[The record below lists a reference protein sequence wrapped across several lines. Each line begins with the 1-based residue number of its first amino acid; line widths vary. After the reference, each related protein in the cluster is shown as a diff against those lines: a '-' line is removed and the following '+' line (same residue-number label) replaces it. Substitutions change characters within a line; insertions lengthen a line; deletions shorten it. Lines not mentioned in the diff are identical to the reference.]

1 MTKNI
6 AMCSLALLVG
16 CSGFWGTYEINDN
29 LADAGVM
36 PDLLGSPCD
45 RMEPYELIDGVYK
58 TCCYPD
64 DTARSESNFQKT
76 IDQVQKLSG
85 TAESTVKIGCDTP
98 RQFTLRRLVADVTIG
113 EAAMLPLIT
122 RATIID
128 GSGSTLDAGLV
139 DRHFLVKPAVS
150 LTLKN
155 MKLIKGRATS
165 IPDPMRWPA
174 ATEGVVKTTSDAA
187 CGGSILAFGRLTL
200 ENVFITESRSE
211 HTMLAAGGA
220 ICTNGATVTLKN
232 SILYGNSTV
241 AQNSG
246 RAEGAAAYFTAT
258 NADLYFS
265 TILANINNTN
275 SSNGAAAIHFV
286 GSQSKTLNS
295 YNSLMI
301 NYYSLAT
308 LQNATANYAIYLG
321 CGASTNIV
329 LTSAFDKM
337 LKASCAGGATGIPS
351 SLPITNTGQDWPAPT
366 LGPTMISTSITLD
379 GKLQLTTDAGICK
392 AAALDY
398 FGLPRKPSGCMPGA
412 VELRQ

>member
-16 CSGFWGTYEINDN
+16 CSDFWGTYEITDN
-29 LADAGVM
+29 ADAGIV
-36 PDLLGSPCD
+36 PDLLGSTCE

-58 TCCYPD
+58 TCCDPN
-64 DTARSESNFQKT
+64 DTAKSEINLQKT

-85 TAESTVKIGCDTP
+85 TAEPTVKIGCETP
-98 RQFTLRRLVADVTIG
+98 RQFTLRRLSADTTIG
-113 EAAMLPLIT
+113 ETAMLPLIM
-122 RATIID
+122 RSTIID

-139 DRHFLVKPAVS
+139 DRHFLVKPGVS

-165 IPDPMRWPA
+165 IPDPTRWPA
-174 ATEGVVKTTSDAA
+174 ATDGAVKTTADAA

-200 ENVFITESRSE
+200 VNVFITESRSE
-211 HTMLAAGGA
+211 HSMLAAGGA
-220 ICTNGATVTLKN
+220 ICTSGATVALNN
-232 SILYGNSTV
+232 SILFGNSAV

-246 RAEGAAAYFTAT
+246 RAEGAAAYFYAT
-258 NADLYFS
+258 NADLYSS
-265 TILANINNTN
+265 TILANINNTTVA
-275 SSNGAAAIHFV
+275 NGAAAIQFV
-286 GSQSKTLNS
+286 SAQSKQLNS

-308 LQNATANYAIYLG
+308 LQNASANYAIYLG

-329 LTSAFDKM
+329 STFAFDKM
-337 LKASCAGGATGIPS
+337 LKGSCMGGATGVPS
-351 SLPITNTGQDWPAPT
+351 SLAISNTGQDWPAPT
-366 LGPTMISTSITLD
+366 PGPTMISTSIALD
-379 GKLQLTTDAGICK
+379 GKLQLTTDAGVCK
-392 AAALDY
+392 AAPLDY
-398 FGLPRKPSGCMPGA
+398 FGLPRKASGCMPGA